1 MLLWFMGT
9 AVLTVW
15 FVFRDPAFDYRLLLV
30 GAVLPDVIDVP
41 LGRAGWAHS
50 LTVAVV
56 VLVVVMM
63 ATPRRSAVRRLLL
76 ALPIGMLLHIVWD
89 GAFTS
94 AEVFWWPFSGG
105 WGDVDVPSV
114 ARGWWNVPLEM
125 AGLAGAGLGVAH
137 VRAGRRRRDRRRW
150 LRDGRLVD
158 VRAAAC

>member
-1 MLLWFMGT
+1 MLLWFWGT
-9 AVLTVW
+9 GVLSVW

-30 GAVLPDVIDVP
+30 GVILPDLIDVP

-50 LTVAVV
+50 LSVAVG
-56 VLVVVMM
+56 VLVVVML

-105 WGDVDVPSV
+105 WGDGDVPSV
-114 ARGWWNVPLEM
+114 ARGWWNVPMEV
-125 AGLAGAGLGVAH
+125 AGALMLVWVWRTCGLDDPA
-137 VRAGRRRRDRRRW
+137 RRRRFWRT
-150 LRDGRLVD
+150 GQLVEA
-158 VRAAAC
+158 RATC

>member
-1 MLLWFMGT
+1 MLFWFWGT

-30 GAVLPDVIDVP
+30 GAILPDVIDVP

-50 LTVAVV
+50 LTVAVG
-56 VLVVVMM
+56 VLVVVML

-94 AEVFWWPFSGG
+94 SEVFWWPFSGG
-105 WGDVDVPSV
+105 WGDVDVPSM
-114 ARGWWNVPLEM
+114 ARGWWNVPME
-125 AGLAGAGLGVAH
+125 LAGVGMLVWIWRTCGLGDPE
-137 VRAGRRRRDRRRW
+137 RRRRFW
-150 LRDGRLVD
+150 QTGQLVEA
-158 VRAAAC
+158 RSA

>member
-1 MLLWFMGT
+1 MFLWFLGT

-30 GAVLPDVIDVP
+30 GAVLPDVVDVP
-41 LGRAGWAHS
+41 LGRPGWAHS

-56 VLVVVMM
+56 VLVVVML

-105 WGDVDVPSV
+105 WGDVEVPSV
-114 ARGWWNVPLEM
+114 ARGWWNLPLEL
-125 AGLAGAGLGVAH
+125 AGLAALAWVWRTCGLSDPA
-137 VRAGRRRRDRRRW
+137 RRRAW
-150 LRDGRLVD
+150 LHDGRLID
-158 VRAAAC
+158 VRTATC